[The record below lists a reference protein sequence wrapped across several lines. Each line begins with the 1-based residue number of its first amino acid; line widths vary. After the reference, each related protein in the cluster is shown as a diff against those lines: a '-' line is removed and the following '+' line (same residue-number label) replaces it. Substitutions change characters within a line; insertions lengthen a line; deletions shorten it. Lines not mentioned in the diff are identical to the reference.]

1 MTDVDQNEAAFTFDF
16 EEEEDELVTHGVG
29 PCIAIA
35 VVNQTKGWAGLCHYD
50 NAHHRTPDLHRF
62 LSAAAQAC
70 EPNDIIEVWTGGGD
84 NTDPETAEGVNRAR
98 EAAQSALQAFFP
110 MAPSPLWLDAGG
122 SYDVVVN
129 AASADI
135 SFELVPVDGPADA

>member
-16 EEEEDELVTHGVG
+16 KEEEELVTYGVG

-35 VVNQTKGWAGLCHYD
+35 VVNQTKEWAGLCHYD
-50 NAHHRTPDLHRF
+50 NALHRTPELRHF
-62 LSAAAQAC
+62 LSAAGQAC
-70 EPNDIIEVWTGGGD
+70 EPDDIIEVWIGGGD
-84 NTDPETAEGVNRAR
+84 NTDPETAEEVNRAR
-98 EAAQSALQAFFP
+98 EAAQSTLQAFFP

-122 SYDVVVN
+122 AYNVVVN

-135 SFELVPVDGPADA
+135 SFELVPGDGPENL